1 MCKDSCTNAE
11 ASCRTAQNADAAA
24 CAAVRSSCQGSPND
38 PITDPNISSSSS
50 SASASS
56 SSAAASSSVSK
67 TLSSVI
73 AVSTGGYT
81 YVNGSAVVGGKN
93 ATSTYTPLTYTGA
106 ASKAGVSAALAGV
119 FGIAA
124 YLL

>member
-24 CAAVRSSCQGSPND
+24 CAAVRSSCQGSQND
-38 PITDPNISSSSS
+38 PITDPNVVSSSS
-50 SASASS
+50 SASASAASS
-56 SSAAASSSVSK
+56 SSAASS
-67 TLSSVI
+67 TLSAVI

-81 YVNGSAVVGGKN
+81 YSNGTAVVGKN
-93 ATSTYTPLTYTGA
+93 STSTYTPIAYTGA

-119 FGIAA
+119 FGVAA

>member
-38 PITDPNISSSSS
+38 PITDPNVL
-50 SASASS
+50 
-56 SSAAASSSVSK
+56 AASSSA
-67 TLSSVI
+67 LSS
-73 AVSTGGYT
+73 AVKTSTMSAVVAASTGGYK
-81 YVNGSAVVGGKN
+81 YANGTAVVGKN
-93 ATSTYTPLTYTGA
+93 STSTYTPLAYTGA

-119 FGIAA
+119 FGVAA

>member
-24 CAAVRSSCQGSPND
+24 CASVRSTCQGSPND
-38 PITDPNISSSSS
+38 PITDPNVLAASA

-56 SSAAASSSVSK
+56 SAVSSSAASS
-67 TLSSVI
+67 TLSSVV
-73 AVSTGGYT
+73 AASTGGYH
-81 YVNGSAVVGGKN
+81 YSNGTAVVGKN
-93 ATSTYTPLTYTGA
+93 ATSTYPPISYTGA

-119 FGIAA
+119 FGVAA

>member
-24 CAAVRSSCQGSPND
+24 CAVVRSSCQGSPND
-38 PITDPNISSSSS
+38 PITDPNVLAA
-50 SASASS
+50 SASASASTSAS
-56 SSAAASSSVSK
+56 SSAAASS
-67 TLSSVI
+67 TLSSVV
-73 AVSTGGYT
+73 AASTGGYKYT
-81 YVNGSAVVGGKN
+81 NGTTVVGSN
-93 ATSTYTPLTYTGA
+93 ATSTHTPLTYTGA

-119 FGIAA
+119 FGVAA

>member
-24 CAAVRSSCQGSPND
+24 CASVRSTCQGSPND
-38 PITDPNISSSSS
+38 PITDPNVLAA
-50 SASASS
+50 SASASAS
-56 SSAAASSSVSK
+56 AVSSAAASS
-67 TLSSVI
+67 TLSSVV
-73 AVSTGGYT
+73 AASTGGYH
-81 YVNGSAVVGGKN
+81 YSNGTAVVGKN
-93 ATSTYTPLTYTGA
+93 ATSTYTPVSYTGA

-119 FGIAA
+119 FGVAA

>member
-38 PITDPNISSSSS
+38 PITDPNVLAA
-50 SASASS
+50 SASAS
-56 SSAAASSSVSK
+56 AASS
-67 TLSSVI
+67 TLSSVV
-73 AVSTGGYT
+73 AASTGGYK
-81 YVNGSAVVGGKN
+81 YSNGTAGVGSN
-93 ATSTYTPLTYTGA
+93 ATSTHTPLTYTGA

>member
-24 CAAVRSSCQGSPND
+24 CASVRSTCQGSPND
-38 PITDPNISSSSS
+38 PITDPNVLAA
-50 SASASS
+50 SASASAS
-56 SSAAASSSVSK
+56 AVSSAAASS
-67 TLSSVI
+67 TLSSVV
-73 AVSTGGYT
+73 AASTGGYK
-81 YVNGSAVVGGKN
+81 YANGTAVVGKN
-93 ATSTYTPLTYTGA
+93 STSTYTPLAYTGA

-119 FGIAA
+119 FGVAA